1 MSAQSLVMVAR
12 DEGEHFHFL
21 KHPLH
26 RENQQRAV
34 PWRHHGDGVLG
45 PEELLGPPP
54 QPAG

>member
-12 DEGEHFHFL
+12 DEGQHFHFL
-21 KHPLH
+21 NTPLH

-34 PWRHHGDGVLG
+34 PWRYHGDGVLG